1 MLRFLSRAHLAVA
14 LVLLAHTAS
23 GTEPPVVVVQ
33 PFLAGTLDPAI
44 STEGWALQ
52 SHGIAETLFTVAPDG
67 MVVPQIAESAE
78 PAADGSWT
86 IRLRP
91 DWKFSDG
98 SPVDAAAVR
107 DSLLDGTER
116 NPLALSQTG
125 RMEIDV
131 ADPATL
137 RISTAK
143 PVPVMPSVLAEYFHV
158 VHKREAGAG
167 QAGSDRMVFTGPYR
181 VTQFRKDDRIE
192 LEPNLSYPL
201 PARRRPVVVRK
212 VVDAQARALAL
223 ESGEADLAFQLPPES
238 LERLRAR
245 GFAVKSTLVG
255 YQYLLFLNG
264 KRPGLS
270 EQPVRQAIDLGINR
284 TALVTALRGG
294 EPATGFYP
302 NFYRFAAREARPYD
316 PARANRLLDESG
328 WQRGA
333 NGVRTKGADR
343 LAFTLLSVTQAAE
356 YGYMALLI
364 KDDLARIGINIE
376 VKGVERS
383 MPFLMAGDF
392 DIGFNFTHA
401 APGGDPAFVLEQFFR
416 SSGPRNY
423 SKVPLP
429 GLDPILDELAKTY
442 VPDQRDAIAR
452 KAQSII
458 FAQVPAAF
466 LMTPVWHIGLSARL
480 PGYRPYPSDYYIVQ
494 ADMGLPP

>member
-1 MLRFLSRAHLAVA
+1 M
-14 LVLLAHTAS
+14 
-23 GTEPPVVVVQ
+23 
-33 PFLAGTLDPAI
+33 
-44 STEGWALQ
+44 
-52 SHGIAETLFTVAPDG
+52 
-67 MVVPQIAESAE
+67 
-78 PAADGSWT
+78 
-86 IRLRP
+86 
-91 DWKFSDG
+91 
-98 SPVDAAAVR
+98 
-107 DSLLDGTER
+107 
-116 NPLALSQTG
+116 
-125 RMEIDV
+125 
-131 ADPATL
+131 
-137 RISTAK
+137 
-143 PVPVMPSVLAEYFHV
+143 MPSVLAEYFLV

-167 QAGSDRMVFTGPYR
+167 QAGADRIVFTGPYR

-192 LEPNLSYPL
+192 LEPNPLYPFSG
-201 PARRRPVVVRK
+201 RRAPVIVRK
-212 VVDAQARALAL
+212 LVDAQARTLAL

-238 LERLRAR
+238 LEGLRAR

-270 EQPVRQAIDLGINR
+270 EQPVRQAIDLAINR
-284 TALVTALRGG
+284 AALVTALRGG
-294 EPATGFYP
+294 ETATGFYP
-302 NFYRFAAREARPYD
+302 SFYRFAAREPRPYD

-333 NGVRTKGADR
+333 DGVRTKGADR

-364 KDDLARIGINIE
+364 KDDLAKIGINIE
-376 VKGVERS
+376 IKGVERS
-383 MPFLMAGDF
+383 LPFLMAGDF

-429 GLDPILDELAKTY
+429 GLDPILDELAKTR
-442 VPDQRDAIAR
+442 VPDQRNAIAR

-458 FAQVPAAF
+458 FDQVPAAF
-466 LMTPVWHIGLSARL
+466 LMTPVWHVGLSARL

-494 ADMGLPP
+494 ADMGLSP